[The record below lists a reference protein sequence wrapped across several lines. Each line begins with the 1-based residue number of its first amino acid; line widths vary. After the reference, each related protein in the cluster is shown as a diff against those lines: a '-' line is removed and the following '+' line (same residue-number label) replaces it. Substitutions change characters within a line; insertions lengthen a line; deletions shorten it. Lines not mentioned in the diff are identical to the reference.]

1 MARAGPT
8 AERLPQH
15 THASSKPVRCPV
27 RPAGCVLPNE
37 GAWGAFSHTTIQ
49 ENVMTQTI
57 LSTHVR
63 RSGFRH
69 SQGLSLAAVGIAAS
83 LLTAAVMGGSRA
95 DIDPQQQMAA
105 HAASPAAA
113 VGMSKPASTTV
124 PDGGS
129 VLEGGDFPLQ
139 EPAPTF

>member
-1 MARAGPT
+1 
-8 AERLPQH
+8 
-15 THASSKPVRCPV
+15 
-27 RPAGCVLPNE
+27 
-37 GAWGAFSHTTIQ
+37 
-49 ENVMTQTI
+49 MTQTI

-83 LLTAAVMGGSRA
+83 LLTAAVMGGSRP
-95 DIDPQQQMAA
+95 DIDPPQRAA
-105 HAASPAAA
+105 HAVPAAAA
-113 VGMSKPASTTV
+113 VGSSNPQSTTV